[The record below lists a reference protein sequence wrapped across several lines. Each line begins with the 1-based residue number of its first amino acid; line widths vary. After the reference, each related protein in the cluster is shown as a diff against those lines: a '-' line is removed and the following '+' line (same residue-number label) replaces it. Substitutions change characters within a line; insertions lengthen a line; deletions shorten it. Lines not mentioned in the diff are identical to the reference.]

1 MRHLALGGG
10 PITDIDDLRAPMAD
24 VLTSLAE
31 QLAELQ
37 RYKARFG
44 DLYDGSTIDTVSG
57 SGSGSGSR
65 SGSASGSETE

>member
-44 DLYDGSTIDTVSG
+44 DLYDGSTVDSVS
-57 SGSGSGSR
+57 SSS
-65 SGSASGSETE
+65 TE